1 MERKNRARKLT
12 ITGENELA
20 DDCLSPT
27 KSTTIPTNTIVRFE
41 EVPDYS
47 VTLYNDDT
55 TGFILFALDDMLPSK
70 GTFKK
75 KNKRSSLESPTPQY

>member
-12 ITGENELA
+12 ITGENELT

-55 TGFILFALDDMLPSK
+55 TGFILFAPDDMLPSK
-70 GTFKK
+70 GACKK